1 MKIKN
6 ISEIIFLPTL
16 LAIGIVAGIS
26 GYIPVCFTDGNLPS
40 CLLGLLVFQVG
51 LGLGSR
57 DDFSEIL
64 HTVRIKTLLFP
75 LFTIAGTLIATI
87 LTLPLLKEI
96 GIRDCLA
103 IGSGFGYYSLSSML
117 ILQFKSPAAGVEV
130 ATLLASISLM
140 ANMIRELIALVFCPI
155 ISKKGYGVSAISLAG
170 INSMDICLPSILSDK
185 SRNDLMPMAIIH
197 GIILEISVP
206 VLLTLFC

>member
-1 MKIKN
+1 M
-6 ISEIIFLPTL
+6 
-16 LAIGIVAGIS
+16 
-26 GYIPVCFTDGNLPS
+26 
-40 CLLGLLVFQVG
+40 
-51 LGLGSR
+51 GSR
-57 DDFSEIL
+57 DDFFEIL
-64 HTVRIKTLLFP
+64 HTVRIKTLLFT

-87 LTLPLLKEI
+87 LTLPFLKEI

-140 ANMIRELIALVFCPI
+140 ANMIRELMALVFCPI